1 MTRTPPFS
9 RLLPFLPALAL
20 SLGLAACDKLG
31 NVGDATDSATST
43 SGATTDPQQTSS
55 GNGSWSRCRSAP
67 GASWSWRS
75 RSWARPRRS

>member
-31 NVGDATDSATST
+31 NVGDATDSAT
-43 SGATTDPQQTSS
+43 
-55 GNGSWSRCRSAP
+55 R
-67 GASWSWRS
+67 
-75 RSWARPRRS
+75 